1 MNNMTVEQINQI
13 CIKGTCLKRIGQPQ
27 AISNLIVFV
36 ISDLYPFMTD
46 ANLIL
51 DGGSTIV

>member
-1 MNNMTVEQINQI
+1 MTVEQINQI